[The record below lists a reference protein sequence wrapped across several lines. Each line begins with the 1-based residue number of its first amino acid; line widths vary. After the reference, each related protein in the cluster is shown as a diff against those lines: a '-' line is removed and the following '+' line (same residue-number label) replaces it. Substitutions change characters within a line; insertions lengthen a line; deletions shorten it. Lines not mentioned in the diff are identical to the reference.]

1 MHPDLE
7 KDKRNAITTLK
18 EGLTTSCADN
28 ITEVLI
34 NLEDGT
40 CDYIELIPI
49 LEEVARVDWFY
60 YFDDNGA
67 GGQPHRDRKS
77 SFKSWAL
84 KAIENIK
91 ENNKFE
97 SSSMLHEA
105 LKSNSTPLIKTTLER
120 LKSESRSTDHSLIPI
135 LEKIA
140 RKNVYK
146 SYSYIS
152 GFETECELGELAR
165 AVIQIVLQNSASMDK
180 KDKPSSKPDAS
191 AGICSLCNTLPD
203 DITVN
208 TGREEYFPSA
218 YSQLIGMD
226 TDYRPEYL
234 RCPGCH
240 TYYNWIDMPQMYGS
254 GNNDEERLVR
264 IAPAKSRLLDKLFS
278 PDSTDLPTPAEVEE
292 YIAILPPELLLP
304 ALNFRR
310 QRTPEVMTRFVPHL
324 IRLLVKNNDYP
335 LSGLLDSYA
344 THQAHGAEE
353 ILDAFRSTGEHS
365 PNRFIQLLRHCLR
378 IVKDKK

>member
-1 MHPDLE
+1 MHPDIE

-18 EGLTTSCADN
+18 EGLTNACADN

-40 CDYIELIPI
+40 CDYMELIPI
-49 LEEVARVDWFY
+49 LEEIARVDWFC

-67 GGQPHRDRKS
+67 GGQPHPDPRRKT
-77 SFKSWAL
+77 SFKSWAV
-84 KAIENIK
+84 KAIENIN
-91 ENNKFE
+91 ENNRFE
-97 SSSMLHEA
+97 SCSMIHQA

-152 GFETECELGELAR
+152 GFGTDCQLGELAR
-165 AVIQIVLQNSASMDK
+165 AVIQIVLHHSASMDNK
-180 KDKPSSKPDAS
+180 EKPSSAPDAS
-191 AGICSLCNTLPD
+191 AGICSLCNTLLD

-218 YSQLIGMD
+218 YRQLIGMD

-264 IAPAKSRLLDKLFS
+264 LSPAKSRLLDKLFS
-278 PDSTDLPTPAEVEE
+278 DDSNFLPTPNEVEE
-292 YIAILPPELLLP
+292 YITTLPLDLLLP
-304 ALNFRR
+304 ALRFRL
-310 QRTPEVMTRFVPHL
+310 QRTPECVARFVPQL
-324 IRLLVKNNDYP
+324 LRLLGKNNDSS
-335 LSGLLDSYA
+335 LWGLLNIYVA
-344 THQAHGAEE
+344 NNPQRAEE
-353 ILDAFRSTGEHS
+353 ILGEFPSDDQTST
-365 PNRFIQLLRHCLR
+365 RLAQLHQHCLD
-378 IVKDKK
+378 IVKK